1 MSKLFLTTA
10 LTLAFA
16 AAAAAQ
22 QNPIEWSVKQAPK
35 QALKA
40 GETFELR
47 VAVEIPE
54 GWHIYSIT
62 QPEGGPIPTRI
73 SLPDGQ
79 PFEMSGVVEGPTPKV
94 MRDESFGMDVETY
107 EGPEAVFTVPV
118 KVATNAG
125 PGRSTLLIT
134 AYFQSCN
141 EKMCLPPKT
150 AKLETGIDLK

>member
-1 MSKLFLTTA
+1 MPKRFLTTA

-22 QNPIEWSVKQAPK
+22 QNPIEWSVKQTPK
-35 QALKA
+35 QVLKA
-40 GETFELR
+40 GETFEVR
-47 VAVEIPE
+47 IAVEIPE

-94 MRDESFGMDVETY
+94 MRDESFGTDVETY

-118 KVATNAG
+118 KAGSKAG
-125 PGRSTLLIT
+125 PGKSTLVIT

-141 EKMCLPPKT
+141 DKMCLPPKT
-150 AKLETGIDLK
+150 VKLETGVELK

>member
-1 MSKLFLTTA
+1 M
-10 LTLAFA
+10 LAFA
-16 AAAAAQ
+16 FAAAAQ
-22 QNPIEWSVKQAPK
+22 QNPIAWSVKEAPK
-35 QALKA
+35 QALRA
-40 GETFELR
+40 GQSFVVRLSL
-47 VAVEIPE
+47 EIPD
-54 GWHIYSIT
+54 GWHVYSIT

-73 SLPDGQ
+73 SVPEGQ

-118 KVATNAG
+118 KVGAKAAAG
-125 PGRSTLLIT
+125 KSKMLIT

-150 AKLETGIDLK
+150 VKLETDLEVK